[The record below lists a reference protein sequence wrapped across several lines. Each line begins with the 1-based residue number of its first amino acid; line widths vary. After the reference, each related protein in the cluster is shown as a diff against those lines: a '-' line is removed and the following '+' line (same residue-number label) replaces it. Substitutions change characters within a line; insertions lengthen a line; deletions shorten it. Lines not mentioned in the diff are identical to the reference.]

1 MKKSS
6 QYYYFAFLMI
16 TLVFTSG
23 AFADVKIKARQ
34 TAAGQTYENTTY
46 IKGKRHRTESMG
58 GRMVTLTQCD
68 LRRSVQ
74 LNPQAKTYMIS
85 LFDQATEAANQN
97 ASSTQKDGVVRAGG
111 TVMSTVTYKDTGET
125 KKMFGYTARH
135 IITTM
140 ETVSS
145 PDSCN
150 PLNSKMQIDG
160 WYIDAAFALDC
171 EMGRYA
177 SGYTPSAKGG
187 CRDKYQTKTIGNGK
201 RGYPVYEK
209 MTMFDENGKES
220 FSTVTEVLEISNATL
235 EAALFDVPTDYREAK
250 DASELYA
257 ASNTNYSGN
266 SSTKIQK
273 NDDDVPTTS
282 GTAAGIQNAS
292 QANTGIPTTVGP
304 KKAGIVRIGLT
315 NVKTGS
321 VGSGVN
327 AAELAGAIENT
338 LAEYLKGTKI
348 ELVLMEAKLASA
360 IDSEANQKE
369 CDYVIYA
376 QASHKKGGGGFG
388 GFGKIAPVLGN
399 VVPLAGMS
407 GNVAGAV
414 AGQVAANVIYTAA
427 GMAGSV
433 KSKDEISIDAKLQ
446 TPGNASPVLT
456 KQVKAKAKSDGED
469 IISPLVEQIAQAI
482 VDIVAK

>member
-1 MKKSS
+1 
-6 QYYYFAFLMI
+6 MI
-16 TLVFTSG
+16 TLAFTTG
-23 AFADVKIKARQ
+23 AFADVKIKSRQ
-34 TAAGQTYENTTY
+34 TAAGQSYENTTY
-46 IKGKRHRTESMG
+46 IKGKRQRTESMG
-58 GRMVTLTQCD
+58 GKMITLTQCD

-74 LNPQAKTYMIS
+74 LNPQAKTYLVS
-85 LFDQATEAANQN
+85 LFEQNQSEIQN
-97 ASSTQKDGVVRAGG
+97 PKSKIENDGVVRAGG
-111 TVMSTVTYKDTGET
+111 TITSTITYKDTGEI

-150 PLNSKMQIDG
+150 PMNSKMQIDG

-171 EMGRYA
+171 DWGKYA
-177 SGYTPSAKGG
+177 SGYTPSAKNG

-209 MTMFDENGKES
+209 MTMFDESGKES
-220 FSTVTEVLEISNATL
+220 FSTVNEVLEISNATL
-235 EAALFDVPTDYREAK
+235 EAALFDVPADYREAK
-250 DASELYA
+250 NSVELYA
-257 ASNTNYSGN
+257 ASSTNNSGN
-266 SSTKIQK
+266 SAAKIQK
-273 NDDDVPTTS
+273 SDDDVPTNS
-282 GTAAGIQNAS
+282 GTAAGIKDAA

-304 KKAGIVRIGLT
+304 KKAGVVRIGLT
-315 NVKTGS
+315 NVKTGA
-321 VGSGVN
+321 VGEGIN
-327 AAELAGAIENT
+327 AAELAGAIQYT
-338 LAEYLKGTKI
+338 LADYLKGTNI
-348 ELVLMEAKLASA
+348 ELVQIEAKLASA
-360 IDSEANQKE
+360 IDSEAKQKE

-427 GMAGSV
+427 SVAGNV
-433 KSKDEISIDAKLQ
+433 KAKDEISIDAKLQ
-446 TPGNASPVLT
+446 APDNTSPVLT

-482 VDIVAK
+482 VDAVAK

>member
-1 MKKSS
+1 MRKSS
-6 QYYYFAFLMI
+6 QYFYFAFLMI
-16 TLVFTSG
+16 TLAFTSS
-23 AFADVKIKARQ
+23 AFADVKIKSRQ
-34 TAAGQTYENTTY
+34 TAAGQSYENTTY
-46 IKGKRHRTESMG
+46 IKGKRQRTESMG
-58 GRMVTLTQCD
+58 GRMITLTQCD

-74 LNPQAKTYMIS
+74 LNPQAKTYLVS
-85 LFDQATEAANQN
+85 LFEQNQSEIQN
-97 ASSTQKDGVVRAGG
+97 PKSKIENDGVVRAGG
-111 TVMSTVTYKDTGET
+111 TITSTVTYKDTGEI

-150 PLNSKMQIDG
+150 PMNSKMQIDG

-171 EMGRYA
+171 DWGKYA
-177 SGYTPSAKGG
+177 SGYTPSAKNG

-209 MTMFDENGKES
+209 MTMFDESGKES
-220 FSTVTEVLEISNATL
+220 FSTITEVLEISNAAL
-235 EAALFDVPTDYREAK
+235 EAALFDVPADYREAK
-250 DASELYA
+250 DGSELYA
-257 ASNTNYSGN
+257 ASNTDYNN
-266 SSTKIQK
+266 STTKIQK
-273 NDDDVPTTS
+273 SGNDVPTTPA
-282 GTAAGIQNAS
+282 TAVEITNAA

-304 KKAGIVRIGLT
+304 KKAGVVRIGLT
-315 NVKTGS
+315 NVKTGA
-321 VGSGVN
+321 VGEGIN
-327 AAELAGAIENT
+327 AAELAGAIQYT
-338 LAEYLKGTKI
+338 LADYLKGTNI
-348 ELVLMEAKLASA
+348 EIVQIEAKLASA
-360 IDSEANQKE
+360 IDSEAKQKE

-427 GMAGSV
+427 GVASNV

-446 TPGNASPVLT
+446 TPGNPSPVLS

-482 VDIVAK
+482 VDSVAK